1 MQQIIDLLNAQLD
14 ELASFSPSSDLRDVS
29 ISNWSVG
36 QQIEHTLI
44 AISGMILALRKEH
57 PGSGTR
63 EPNLYRD
70 TVMETKTFPRGAIQA
85 PDISLPSE
93 SPDSVF
99 ITRLINKTRSR
110 LGNPLEIDSKS
121 TLIHPIMDVMYRDE
135 ALEFMTIHTAH
146 HLAIIREIV
155 AASSPESL
163 NK

>member
-63 EPNLYRD
+63 
-70 TVMETKTFPRGAIQA
+70 
-85 PDISLPSE
+85 
-93 SPDSVF
+93 
-99 ITRLINKTRSR
+99 
-110 LGNPLEIDSKS
+110 
-121 TLIHPIMDVMYRDE
+121 
-135 ALEFMTIHTAH
+135 
-146 HLAIIREIV
+146 
-155 AASSPESL
+155 
-163 NK
+163 

>member
-1 MQQIIDLLNAQLD
+1 
-14 ELASFSPSSDLRDVS
+14 
-29 ISNWSVG
+29 
-36 QQIEHTLI
+36 
-44 AISGMILALRKEH
+44 
-57 PGSGTR
+57 
-63 EPNLYRD
+63 
-70 TVMETKTFPRGAIQA
+70 METKTFPRGAIQA

-155 AASSPESL
+155 AARSAESPT
-163 NK
+163 K